1 MKSSETRYSIDG
13 KNRLMILRAGE
24 VLVPDGKFV
33 LEGRNRLSY
42 IVGESASWKREYHV
56 PSRIDL
62 EGNWALDADHNFV
75 LRLAEIKSQ
84 GERTGLTLKGD
95 IISVEGNRLALELKS
110 KDRRGNTHIQ
120 ILQFSGNW
128 QADEQNRFTF
138 ALKRKARP
146 DILVFTGSWEVNK
159 NQQIVYRFEK
169 KDGRKKT
176 RIART
181 VLFEGFWRAGGTGR
195 LRYILS
201 GGIDSFFDFRVQAE
215 SPNLYPKDREIKYR
229 LGVGLKGKKPA
240 YDKIITL
247 YGIWK
252 FSRAAGVN
260 FEMDYGKGKVESLA
274 FGVNTA
280 LSKNDEVTFAL
291 VSRAGE
297 SAGLSLTVSR
307 RFLKGRDAE
316 AFVRLKRAGNDKR
329 VEAGVKIPF

>member
-1 MKSSETRYSIDG
+1 VKSAETRYSIDN
-13 KNRLMILRAGE
+13 KNRLVIRRAGKA
-24 VLVPDGKFV
+24 LVPDGKFF
-33 LEGRNRLSY
+33 LDGRNRLSY
-42 IVGESASWKREYHV
+42 IAGESAAWKREYHV

-62 EGNWALDADHNFV
+62 EGTWALDEDHNFV
-75 LRLAEIKSQ
+75 LRLAEIKSK

-159 NQQIVYRFEK
+159 NQQIVYSFEK

-176 RIART
+176 KIAHT
-181 VLFEGFWRAGGTGR
+181 VLFEGFWQVGGAGR
-195 LRYILS
+195 LRYIFS
-201 GGIDSFFDFRVQAE
+201 GGIGSFFDFRVQAE
-215 SPNLYPKDREIKYR
+215 SPNLYPKNNEIKYR
-229 LGVGLKGKKPA
+229 VGVGLKGKKPS
-240 YDKIITL
+240 YEKIITL

-260 FEMDYGKGKVESLA
+260 FEMDYGKGRVESLA
-274 FGVNTA
+274 FGLSVA
-280 LSKNDEVTFAL
+280 LSKNDQVTFAL
-291 VSRAGE
+291 LTRKGE

-316 AFVRLKRAGNDKR
+316 AFVRLKKSGDDRRIEVGMK
-329 VEAGVKIPF
+329 VPF